1 MGEHVHHPGSYSN
14 DGLWDEVFIQL
25 VVKGLGGRQ
34 FVDSVV
40 VNGDY
45 PLEYDE
51 SGELIIPTKDDE
63 IRRVIYMSAA
73 LVADEVVA
81 FRKERRS

>member
-1 MGEHVHHPGSYSN
+1 M
-14 DGLWDEVFIQL
+14 FIRM
-25 VVKGLGGRQ
+25 VVRGLGGRQ

-40 VNGDY
+40 VNGVY

-51 SGELIIPTKDDE
+51 RGGLIIPTKDDE

>member
-1 MGEHVHHPGSYSN
+1 
-14 DGLWDEVFIQL
+14 LWDEVFIQL